1 MQTNTPS
8 KESSKHKIIEADKIE
23 EYKFKIY
30 ENNNN
35 FTEFLDLEDEICIH
49 ETNSQK
55 SLNKQNQRSVSYDIT
70 HNTKDKNPINPNID
84 LINFEFDSDSELAE
98 FEVGI
103 QKKRRNT
110 NF

>member
-1 MQTNTPS
+1 MQTYTPS
-8 KESSKHKIIEADKIE
+8 KESSKHKINEANKIE

-30 ENNNN
+30 ENNKNLS
-35 FTEFLDLEDEICIH
+35 EFLELEDEICIH

-55 SLNKQNQRSVSYDIT
+55 SLHKQNQRSVSYDIT
-70 HNTKDKNPINPNID
+70 HYTKDKNQIYPNID
-84 LINFEFDSDSELAE
+84 LINFEFDSDSELAD
-98 FEVGI
+98 FELGI